1 MVNEKSCGIACVD
14 NVIDVTVNNNDIFF
28 NFIDIENTENKSSE
42 TIESSSPMQPK
53 SGNDWNFVE
62 KKETF
67 LANLVKTTL
76 SLDIHAIS
84 FLVLLRYETAD
95 DLESPDTPYVRSCLR
110 VRLYKYYIP
119 LPFNIFM
126 GGNGPIW
133 IWINGSLKK
142 KNMIKS
148 VWFTKLVEM
157 WIRRQELRYP
167 IQK

>member
-14 NVIDVTVNNNDIFF
+14 IVIDVTVNNNIFF

-142 KNMIKS
+142 I
-148 VWFTKLVEM
+148 T
-157 WIRRQELRYP
+157 
-167 IQK
+167 

>member
-14 NVIDVTVNNNDIFF
+14 IVIDVTVNNNDIFF

-133 IWINGSLKK
+133 IWNNGSLKK
-142 KNMIKS
+142 I
-148 VWFTKLVEM
+148 T
-157 WIRRQELRYP
+157 
-167 IQK
+167 